1 MHLHA
6 PVVGG
11 FWRAE
16 WEGSVS
22 RVATPHHVKRC
33 EYCMKYVVR
42 ALLST
47 VVIKYCSYVFM
58 GHSCTQ
64 KRDELEALYMILSKS
79 LDKEESRAELLKCH
93 ALQSKILCKENRQLA
108 KTRDTLAFVWAQ
120 NGGWELVSKVGGV
133 FI

>member
-11 FWRAE
+11 LWRAE

-33 EYCMKYVVR
+33 EYCMKYVVQPS

-47 VVIKYCSYVFM
+47 VVIKYCGYVVQP
-58 GHSCTQ
+58 S
-64 KRDELEALYMILSKS
+64 ALLSTVVMLS
-79 LDKEESRAELLKCH
+79 N
-93 ALQSKILCKENRQLA
+93 LQPY
-108 KTRDTLAFVWAQ
+108 
-120 NGGWELVSKVGGV
+120 
-133 FI
+133 